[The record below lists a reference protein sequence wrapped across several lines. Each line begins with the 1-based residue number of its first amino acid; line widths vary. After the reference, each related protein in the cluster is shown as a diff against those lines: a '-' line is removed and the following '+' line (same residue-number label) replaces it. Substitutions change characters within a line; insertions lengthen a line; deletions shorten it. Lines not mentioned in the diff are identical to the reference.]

1 MTERRNANLF
11 EVLIGQIRQDDKAN
25 VILGKALTVLPETKL
40 LKPIRNLLHWRPP
53 TDLTPS
59 VLDRQDTKSNTRM
72 RLVERPQQGCGA
84 STGWRPHGGP
94 SRRVPLWGLSG

>member
-1 MTERRNANLF
+1 MPKQDADIF
-11 EVLIGQIRQDDKAN
+11 EVLISEVGERLNFDP
-25 VILGKALTVLPETKL
+25 ILGKTLGVLGHAELFEPVC
-40 LKPIRNLLHWRPP
+40 NLLHWRPP

-72 RLVERPQQGCGA
+72 RLVERPQQGCRA
-84 STGWRPHGGP
+84 STGWRPPGGP